1 MPRER
6 PLIAFFDYPDVF
18 EDFYPH
24 YGVKQKDFIT
34 RWAATGN
41 HAFLAVLQREIGDV
55 VWYAFSLAPEEDGG
69 RHETVGCRVR
79 MLPSS
84 WAHRAL
90 WRLFYLPRAAW
101 RWRRAYPLYA
111 TLASYVALFSLPF
124 VKALLRD
131 RPDYIFVQDYASG
144 RFDVLLLAAR
154 LLGVP
159 LIAYHSGSRPER
171 YVGRAAKRWSI
182 PRADWL
188 VVSSRDEL
196 EMLARRYRVSRRRL
210 RVILTPIDTEAF
222 RPLDRPA
229 ACRAAGLDAARRYI
243 LFVGRFDD
251 RVKRVGA
258 LIRAFGALSAQHPD
272 VELLLVGDGPD
283 APRLRQ
289 LAESSAP
296 GRVRFLGWV
305 SGAAALAPLYNSAEC
320 LVLPSLHE
328 GFPTVVGEAMACG
341 TPVLASRVG
350 GVGEMVQP
358 GQTGWLLTPGDDAQL
373 QDGLGHV
380 MSHPEVAA
388 AMRPGVRS
396 MAEQRVSP
404 SAVSA
409 ALRLCFSR

>member
-1 MPRER
+1 MPRKR

-41 HAFLAVLQREIGDV
+41 HAFLTVLQREIGDV

-69 RHETVGCRVR
+69 RHETVGCRIR

-84 WAHRAL
+84 WVHRVL
-90 WRLFYLPRAAW
+90 WRVFYLPRAAW

-111 TLASYVALFSLPF
+111 TVASYAALFSLPF
-124 VKALLRD
+124 AKALLRD
-131 RPDYIFVQDYASG
+131 RPDYLFVQDYASG

-159 LIAYHSGSRPER
+159 LIAYHSGSLPER
-171 YVGRAAKRWSI
+171 YVGQAVKRWSI
-182 PRADWL
+182 PCADWL

-196 EMLARRYRVSRRRL
+196 EMLAERYRVSRQRL

-222 RPLDRPA
+222 RPLDRYA
-229 ACRAAGLDAARRYI
+229 ACQAAGLDSTRRYI

-251 RVKRVGA
+251 RVKRVSA
-258 LIRAFGALSAQHPD
+258 LIQAFGALSAQHPD
-272 VELLLVGDGPD
+272 VDLLLVGDGLD
-283 APRLRQ
+283 GPRLRQ
-289 LAESSAP
+289 LAESSTA

-305 SGAAALAPLYNSAEC
+305 SGATALAPLYNVAEC

-350 GVGEMVQP
+350 GVGEMVLQ
-358 GQTGWLLTPGDDAQL
+358 GDTGWLLTPGDDCQL
-373 QDGLGHV
+373 RAGLGYI
-380 MSHPEVAA
+380 MDHPEFIA
-388 AMRPGVRS
+388 AMRPGVRCL
-396 MAEQRVSP
+396 AEQRVSP

-409 ALRLCFSR
+409 ALRPCFSR